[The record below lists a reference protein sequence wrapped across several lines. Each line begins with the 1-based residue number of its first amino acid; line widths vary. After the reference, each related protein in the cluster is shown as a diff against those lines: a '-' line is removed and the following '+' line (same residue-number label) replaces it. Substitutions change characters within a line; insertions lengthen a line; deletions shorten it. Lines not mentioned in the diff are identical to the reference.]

1 MASVALQLYT
11 VRDESAKDFAG
22 TIRRV
27 AEIGYPAVE
36 LASYGG
42 LSAADLKA
50 LLDEVG
56 LKAASTHVGL
66 AALEADL
73 DKEIDYCAAVGCG
86 YLVLP
91 WLAPEMRDPAQLTAL
106 APRLN
111 EYGRRC
117 RERGLVFA
125 YHNHDFE
132 FVAAD
137 DGAYLLDAL
146 LDSTDPALVQ
156 LELDIY
162 WAAYAGVD
170 PTAYLRRRAGRVPLV
185 HLKDMATD
193 RSFTEVGAG
202 TIDMSGIFAA
212 AEEGGATWY
221 IVENDRPAMP
231 PLESARRSLE
241 YLHSAGKV

>member
-27 AEIGYPAVE
+27 AEIGYPGVE

-42 LSAADLKA
+42 LSSADLKA
-50 LLDEVG
+50 LLDQTG
-56 LKAASTHVGL
+56 LRAASTHVGL
-66 AALEADL
+66 AALDADL
-73 DKEIDYCAAVGCG
+73 DKEIDFCVAVGCS
-86 YLVLP
+86 YLVVP
-91 WLAPEMRDPAQLTAL
+91 WLAPEMRDAAQLKVL

-117 RERGLVFA
+117 QERGLVFA

-132 FVAAD
+132 FVAGS
-137 DGAYLLDAL
+137 DGRYLLDAL
-146 LDSTDPALVQ
+146 LDSTDPALLQ
-156 LELDIY
+156 LELDVY

-170 PTAYLRRRAGRVPLV
+170 PASYLRKRSGRVPLV
-185 HLKDMATD
+185 HLKDMAAD
-193 RSFTEVGAG
+193 RGFTEVGAG
-202 TIDMSGIFAA
+202 TLDMAGIFAA
-212 AEEGGATWY
+212 AEEGGVDWY

-231 PLESARRSLE
+231 SLESARRSLE
-241 YLHSAGKV
+241 YLRGVGKV